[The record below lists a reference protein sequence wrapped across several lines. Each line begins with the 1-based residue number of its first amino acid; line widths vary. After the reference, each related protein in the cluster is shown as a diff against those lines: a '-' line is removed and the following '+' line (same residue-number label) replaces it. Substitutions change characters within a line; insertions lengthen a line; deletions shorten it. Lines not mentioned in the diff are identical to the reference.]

1 MVECGGHKE
10 MERSPQT
17 VIVDASVVAKWF
29 IPEEDSDK
37 AVKLRNRHIDG
48 SLTLMAPDLI
58 VYEVVNAL
66 TYHPEI
72 SDEAIREDIEAL
84 FMIDLEL
91 VPPSTELVAS
101 IADKA
106 RQLAISIYDSSYLVL
121 AEITATNLVTA
132 DKKFYDRVKE
142 TKQVLILDE
151 LDRKWIV

>member
-1 MVECGGHKE
+1 
-10 MERSPQT
+10 

-142 TKQVLILDE
+142 TRQVLILDE

>member
-1 MVECGGHKE
+1 

-142 TKQVLILDE
+142 TRQVLILDE

>member
-1 MVECGGHKE
+1 MVECGGYKE

-142 TKQVLILDE
+142 TRQVLILDE

>member
-1 MVECGGHKE
+1 